1 MILKDLHTLHSE
13 TIKLCGYIVFLYIIN
28 LDRSLPS
35 SRLQCPW
42 PACVSSL
49 LLIEMQKETNG
60 TTNVGTMACRSGGG
74 GNTPRNFISRLKKA
88 CSRVL
93 GERLLFVGYCIL
105 SYSLTELN

>member
-13 TIKLCGYIVFLYIIN
+13 TIKICGYVVFLYIIN
-28 LDRSLPS
+28 LDKSLPS

-74 GNTPRNFISRLKKA
+74 GNTPRNFISRLKK
-88 CSRVL
+88 RVFQGPGKEIIICWIL
-93 GERLLFVGYCIL
+93 YFVLFTY
-105 SYSLTELN
+105 